1 MKASIKNI
9 VLPDAPAP
17 TRAAYKK
24 PVVGTYAPGMRVIEI
39 PSVYKPKPAPIPKPR
54 KKPKE
59 KERKLKKPQQR
70 KPRKNAG
77 FWTPEN
83 EEKLIQ
89 MYKGG
94 VMYDEM
100 AKEFGKSRG
109 GISARIQKLA
119 DQGRVKL
126 RNNPR
131 EWTEEDLALMKEMR
145 AEGKS
150 FGEIA
155 GRLGRGY
162 KACSEQYRR
171 IYGKNN

>member
-1 MKASIKNI
+1 MKSSMKIKKK
-9 VLPDAPAP
+9 LPDAPEP
-17 TRAAYKK
+17 TRAVYKK
-24 PVVGTYAPGMRVIEI
+24 PVIYNNSKHMRVVVI
-39 PSVYKPKPAPIPKPR
+39 PSVYKPKPAPIPKPKTVR
-54 KKPKE
+54 KKRMVRKKE
-59 KERKLKKPQQR
+59 C
-70 KPRKNAG
+70 KPRAG
-77 FWTPEN
+77 FWTAEK

-89 MYKGG
+89 MYNLGAR
-94 VMYDEM
+94 YEEM

-155 GRLGRGY
+155 DRLGRGY

-171 IYGKNN
+171 TYGKDS

>member
-1 MKASIKNI
+1 MI
-9 VLPDAPAP
+9 
-17 TRAAYKK
+17 
-24 PVVGTYAPGMRVIEI
+24 GTYAPGMRVVEI
-39 PSVYKPKPAPIPKPR
+39 PSVYKPKPAPIPKPKTIR
-54 KKPKE
+54 KKRIVRK
-59 KERKLKKPQQR
+59 KERKTR
-70 KPRKNAG
+70 VG
-77 FWTPEN
+77 FWTAEK
-83 EEKLIQ
+83 EERLIQ
-89 MYKGG
+89 MYKDGA
-94 VMYDEM
+94 MYEEM
-100 AKEFGKSRG
+100 AKVFGKSRG

-145 AEGKS
+145 ADGKS

-155 GRLGRGY
+155 DRLGRGY

>member
-1 MKASIKNI
+1 MKCLIKNKA
-9 VLPDAPAP
+9 LPYRGEP
-17 TRAAYKK
+17 TKATYRK
-24 PVVGTYAPGMRVIEI
+24 PVIGTYAPGMRVVEI
-39 PSVYKPKPAPIPKPR
+39 PSVYKPKPASIPKPKTIR
-54 KKPKE
+54 KKRIVRK
-59 KERKLKKPQQR
+59 KERKTR
-70 KPRKNAG
+70 VG
-77 FWTPEN
+77 FWTAEK
-83 EEKLIQ
+83 EERLIQ
-89 MYKGG
+89 MYKDGA
-94 VMYDEM
+94 MYEEM
-100 AKEFGKSRG
+100 AKVFGKSRG

-155 GRLGRGY
+155 DRLGRGY

-171 IYGKNN
+171 IYGKDS

>member
-1 MKASIKNI
+1 MKII
-9 VLPDAPAP
+9 RRLPDAPAP
-17 TRAAYKK
+17 TKAAYKK
-24 PVVGTYAPGMRVIEI
+24 PVLGTYAPGMRVVEI
-39 PSVYKPKPAPIPKPR
+39 PSVYEPKPAPIPAPQ
-54 KKPKE
+54 KKPKV
-59 KERKLKKPQQR
+59 KERKQKEPRQR

-89 MYKGG
+89 MYKAGA
-94 VMYDEM
+94 MYDEM
-100 AKEFGKSRG
+100 AKVFGKSRG

-119 DQGRVKL
+119 NQGRIEF
-126 RNNPR
+126 RYNAR
-131 EWTEEDLALMKEMR
+131 EWTAEDLTIMKEMR

-155 GRLGRGY
+155 DRLGRGY

-171 IYGKNN
+171 TYGKDS